1 MSKRILLAALA
12 AGLAGSAHAQFGL
25 RPPAANPAPEPAAE
39 AKQKSA
45 AAVETERVEAVQRIF
60 ECVAAGLPREWRRA
74 WAEIVETAADG
85 KERSFEGKFYYLP
98 EAEGAEPAAL
108 VPCSAREVAERVY
121 ALNYFLAPDRRRWK
135 VATLVF
141 TSDGKFELKYDYTE

>member
-12 AGLAGSAHAQFGL
+12 AGSAGGAHAQIGL
-25 RPPAANPAPEPAAE
+25 KPPGAKPPPKPAVE
-39 AKQKSA
+39 AKRKSA
-45 AAVETERVEAVQRIF
+45 AAVETERAEAVLRIF
-60 ECVAAGLPREWRRA
+60 ECLATGLPRQRRRG

-85 KERSFEGKFYYLP
+85 KEHSFEGKFYYLP

-121 ALNYFLAPDRRRWK
+121 ALNDFLEPEQRRWK
-135 VATLVF
+135 AATLVF
-141 TSDGKFELKYDYTE
+141 TGDGKFELKYDYGK